1 MAYTLTQA
9 RGLLTVAELELFEQ
23 SRAEPIKA
31 LSAARL
37 RGKVARARKLRDK
50 YRDLY
55 RRQSVATRAAPAAR
69 RSAVGVDNERT
80 QRKAVIFGEVLGRFE
95 ARLQLLEARLAREAA
110 RKAGAVKKTTV
121 VRKAGAVKKVAPV
134 RKAGV
139 KKAPSTS
146 LAQAV
151 KRAVKLK
158 AVAPAPAPA
167 KARSAKAPAAHA
179 SRAQAKAAPA
189 KAPLDVA
196 AKAERLNPLKKKAG
210 NVAIHAHASARGRR
224 GQARR
229 DSR

>member
-37 RGKVARARKLRDK
+37 RGKVTRARKLRDK

-69 RSAVGVDNERT
+69 RSAVGVDNQRT

-110 RKAGAVKKTTV
+110 RKAGAVKK
-121 VRKAGAVKKVAPV
+121 AAPV
-134 RKAGV
+134 RKAGA

-146 LAQAV
+146 LAQAI

-158 AVAPAPAPA
+158 AVAGAPAPA
-167 KARSAKAPAAHA
+167 KARSAKAPSARA

-210 NVAIHAHASARGRR
+210 NVAIHAHAAARGRR

>member
-37 RGKVARARKLRDK
+37 RSKVTRARKLRDK

-55 RRQSVATRAAPAAR
+55 RRQSVATRSAPAAR
-69 RSAVGVDNERT
+69 RSAVGVDNQRT

-110 RKAGAVKKTTV
+110 RKAGAVKK
-121 VRKAGAVKKVAPV
+121 AAPV
-134 RKAGV
+134 RKAGA

-158 AVAPAPAPA
+158 AVAGAPA
-167 KARSAKAPAAHA
+167 KARSAKAPSARAP
-179 SRAQAKAAPA
+179 RAQAKAALA

-210 NVAIHAHASARGRR
+210 NVAIHAHAAARGRR